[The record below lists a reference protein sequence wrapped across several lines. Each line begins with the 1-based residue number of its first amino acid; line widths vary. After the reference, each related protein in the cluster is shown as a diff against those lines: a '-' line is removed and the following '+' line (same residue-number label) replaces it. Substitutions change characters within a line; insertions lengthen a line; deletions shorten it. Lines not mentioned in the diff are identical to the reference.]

1 MTDGVDE
8 DDGDED
14 AGDEKLTTLAS
25 CRRCNQSASS
35 PSRKQSVFHLMCFIF
50 NDVLLYSCVD
60 HHVEEDEDEE
70 GQDLEENIGDAGNLI
85 EYTYKYVNLYQIHI
99 KYVRYIYMPG
109 T

>member
-35 PSRKQSVFHLMCFIF
+35 PSRKRFPFDVF
-50 NDVLLYSCVD
+50 
-60 HHVEEDEDEE
+60 
-70 GQDLEENIGDAGNLI
+70 
-85 EYTYKYVNLYQIHI
+85 
-99 KYVRYIYMPG
+99 YIQ
-109 T
+109 

>member
-35 PSRKQSVFHLMCFIF
+35 PSSKQSLMCFIF
-50 NDVLLYSCVD
+50 NDVFYFILV
-60 HHVEEDEDEE
+60 
-70 GQDLEENIGDAGNLI
+70 
-85 EYTYKYVNLYQIHI
+85 
-99 KYVRYIYMPG
+99 
-109 T
+109 

>member
-35 PSRKQSVFHLMCFIF
+35 PSRKQSLMCFIF

-70 GQDLEENIGDAGNLI
+70 GQDLEEDIGDAGNLI
-85 EYTYKYVNLYQIHI
+85 EYINIHLSKFI
-99 KYVRYIYMPG
+99 SN
-109 T
+109 TH